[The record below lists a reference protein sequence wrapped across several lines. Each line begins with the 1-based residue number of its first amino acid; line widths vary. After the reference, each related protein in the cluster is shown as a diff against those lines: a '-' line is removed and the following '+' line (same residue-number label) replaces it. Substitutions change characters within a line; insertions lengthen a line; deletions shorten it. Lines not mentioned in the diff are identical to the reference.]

1 MKHIVI
7 IFFLLIF
14 QFGFSQIKLT
24 GNEDTIVLNN
34 FKFRHPMTVTSP
46 EEISIVKDRIVK
58 GIEPQASAFKALILA
73 ANSQL
78 YFIPNPPDTMN
89 IISGKDSGDDKNTLE
104 MRVPLWNNCS
114 AAYTSALA
122 YTYTGEP
129 KYAQKAIEVLNAWAR
144 KGTIFS
150 GNGRYLQIGAWFTP
164 MLYAADLLYYY
175 DGWSVEDRAVFKKW
189 WTEQCL
195 VNTFE
200 IMVNKLNNFKD
211 AGILGTMAASIVFE
225 DEKLLEKSLNE
236 LLLTFQVNPLADSK
250 YRSWKMKKDS
260 NGVYLT
266 LEVDRNLGRSG
277 LTYTLLSMTTTVQ
290 NMEMARYAGYDFWTA
305 KTPQGANYQGVIEQC
320 FKWSVAG
327 ETFPWYTNPDND
339 KTLQVNSYEL
349 ANSNCS
355 MPTSMNEWLNINR
368 PVQGSQGD
376 EYVTLNKGN
385 IFNYTVT
392 GIGETKTDDIH
403 IFRQSNGIVNIKS
416 SNENKVNAIIYNK
429 LGIKLKQ
436 FSLSNGDN
444 FAALPIDDFYIVQIE
459 NNTFKIIL

>member
-1 MKHIVI
+1 MNYLTKMKNNII
-7 IFFLLIF
+7 IFFLLICHS
-14 QFGFSQIKLT
+14 GFSQIKLT
-24 GNEDTIVLNN
+24 GNEDTIAFNN
-34 FKFRHPMTVTSP
+34 FKFRHPMTVTSS
-46 EEISIVKDRIVK
+46 EEISIVKDRIEK
-58 GIEPQASAFKALILA
+58 GIEPQATAFKALILA
-73 ANSQL
+73 ANSQQ

-129 KYAQKAIEVLNAWAR
+129 KYAKKAIEVLNAWAR
-144 KGTIFS
+144 KGTVFS

-175 DGWSVEDRAVFKKW
+175 NGWSTEDRAVFRKW
-189 WTEQCL
+189 WSEQCL
-195 VNTFE
+195 VNTHE
-200 IMVNKLNNFKD
+200 IMVTKLNNFKD
-211 AGILGTMAASIVFE
+211 AGILGTMASSIVFE
-225 DEKLLEKSLNE
+225 DKNLLEKSLNE
-236 LLLTFQVNPLADSK
+236 LLLSFQVNPLADSK
-250 YRSWKMKKDS
+250 YRSWKMKNDT

-290 NMEMARYAGYDFWTA
+290 NLEMARYAGYNFWTA

-320 FKWSVAG
+320 FKWSVQG
-327 ETFPWYTNPDND
+327 EPFPWYTNPDND
-339 KTLQVNSYEL
+339 KTLQVNSYEI

-355 MPTSMNEWLNINR
+355 LPTSMKDWLNANR

-385 IFNYTVT
+385 IFNYTVS
-392 GIGETKTDDIH
+392 GIGEIKTENIQL
-403 IFRQSNGIVNIKS
+403 FRKDSGVFNIKLL
-416 SNENKVNAIIYNK
+416 NNLALELVIYNK
-429 LGIKLKQ
+429 LGMNIKQ
-436 FSLSNGDN
+436 FVLNPGG
-444 FAALPIDDFYIVQIE
+444 
-459 NNTFKIIL
+459 